1 MIEHFTSVRV
11 LTMTVA
17 VCLAQSIAGQQLLE
31 DDPLGR
37 DLDPE
42 MATITTAVP
51 FLMIAPDSR
60 SGAMG
65 DVGVALS
72 PGANS
77 MHWNPAAMAFASNVV
92 ESSLSYSPWL
102 RQLVDDMHL
111 SYIST
116 SRKIDDRRAYG
127 VAFRYFSLGN
137 ITFTD
142 EVGTNIRDF
151 TPNEFSIDGGYSQKF
166 TDRFSGGF
174 SSRFIYSN
182 LLGGTPVGG
191 AESSPGVSV
200 AADLSMYYQN
210 DQADWGNKDGTFS
223 WGLNL
228 SNLGAK
234 ISYSETVARDFIP
247 SNLRVGAAYTT
258 ELDDFNSLTFAV
270 DANKLLVPSQPIYQ
284 EDEDGREVIFS
295 GLDPEVGV
303 MQGIIQSFYDAPGIV
318 TEGEDGELFVV
329 PGSRWKEEFREVNW
343 GVGMEYN
350 FAEVFA
356 FRSGYFFEH
365 WSKGNRQFITM
376 GAGVEY
382 TVFSVDMSYIISTT
396 QQHPLANT
404 LRFSLRWKFSDV
416 DK

>member
-1 MIEHFTSVRV
+1 MG
-11 LTMTVA
+11 MN
-17 VCLAQSIAGQQLLE
+17 GQQLLE

-51 FLMIAPDSR
+51 FLTIAPDSR

-77 MHWNPAAMAFASNVV
+77 MHWNPAAMAFATNVV

-116 SRKIDDRRAYG
+116 TRKIDDRRAYG
-127 VAFRYFSLGN
+127 LALRYFSLGM

-142 EVGTNIRDF
+142 EVGSNISDF
-151 TPNEFSIDGGYSQKF
+151 TPNEFSLDGGYSQKF

-174 SSRFIYSN
+174 STRFIYSN
-182 LLGGTPVGG
+182 LLGGVQVGG
-191 AESSPGVSV
+191 AESSPGISV
-200 AADLSMYYQN
+200 AADLSVYYQN
-210 DQADWGNKDGTFS
+210 DRADWGNKDGTFR
-223 WGLNL
+223 WGLNM

-234 ISYSETVARDFIP
+234 ISYSETIARDFIP
-247 SNLRVGAAYTT
+247 SNLKIGASYTT
-258 ELDDFNSLTFAV
+258 ELDDYNSLTFAV

-284 EDEDGREVIFS
+284 NIEDDNGVIEQVLFS
-295 GLDPEVGV
+295 GRDPDVGV
-303 MQGIIQSFYDAPGIV
+303 MQGVIQSFFDAPGIV
-318 TEGEDGELFVV
+318 TEGEDGEPFVV
-329 PGSRWKEEFREVNW
+329 PGSRWKEEVREINW
-343 GVGMEYN
+343 GLGMEYN

-404 LRFSLRWKFSDV
+404 MRFSLRWKFSDLNE
-416 DK
+416 